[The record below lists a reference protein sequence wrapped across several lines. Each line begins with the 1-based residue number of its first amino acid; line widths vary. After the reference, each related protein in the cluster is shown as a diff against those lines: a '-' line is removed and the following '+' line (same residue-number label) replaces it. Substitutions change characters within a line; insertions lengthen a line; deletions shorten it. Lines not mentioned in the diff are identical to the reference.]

1 MEMLAAKSA
10 KAHRDDRTECEL
22 SRASRVPDQQASR
35 LSMGVAS
42 ITSLRASFPTRQLLS
57 I

>member
-42 ITSLRASFPTRQLLS
+42 ITSSRASFPTRQLLS